1 MKVVILA
8 AGKGERILPLTE
20 NIPKVLVDINGKPFL
35 FFLMKSLQ
43 KAGYTE
49 FGLVVGYKKE
59 KIVDFLDA
67 YDFEATLIHQ
77 GEQLGTGHAV
87 LQAKD
92 FVGGDNFVCTNGDD
106 LRGVE
111 DFEAMRKE
119 DEFNYVMGA
128 EVDNPE
134 KFGVLVV
141 KNGFLEKVVEKPKEF
156 MGKLVNTG
164 IYKFTPEIF
173 AALEKIE
180 KSERGEYEVTD
191 AISLLAQEK
200 KVKVITQKGF
210 WMGIGRKEDIPHV
223 EEKVKELGF

>member
-67 YDFEATLIHQ
+67 YGFEATLIHQ

-128 EVDNPE
+128 DVENPE

-180 KSERGEYEVTD
+180 KSERGEYEVTA